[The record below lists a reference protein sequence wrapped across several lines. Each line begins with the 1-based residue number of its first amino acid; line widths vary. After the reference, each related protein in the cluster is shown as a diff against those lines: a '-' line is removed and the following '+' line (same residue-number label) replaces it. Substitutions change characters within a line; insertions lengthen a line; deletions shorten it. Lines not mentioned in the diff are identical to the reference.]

1 MMPRRSVLLLVVG
14 LVSMPACRS
23 RPTAA
28 DPGSRTLTERDRAA
42 IHALD
47 TAFVQAWLRDDTA
60 GVLAL
65 FHPDAVL
72 LPPGG
77 RPVEGVRAIRA
88 YWWPDDGSHTRITAF
103 TRNLAEVQGTP
114 ELAWFRGDAALGWV
128 YAKDG
133 KEASQTSRSTDLVQ
147 LAPDSA
153 RRWRIIR
160 QMWSPAPAP

>member
-1 MMPRRSVLLLVVG
+1 MPRRPLLFFAALVLL
-14 LVSMPACRS
+14 PACRS
-23 RPTAA
+23 RPKVA
-28 DPGSRTLTERDRAA
+28 DRDTRTLSEGDRAA
-42 IHALD
+42 IQAID
-47 TAFVQAWLRDDTA
+47 TAFVQAWLRDDTT

-88 YWWPDDGSHTRITAF
+88 YWWPDDGSHTRVTAF
-103 TRNLAEVQGTP
+103 TREPAEVRGTP
-114 ELAWFRGDAALGWV
+114 ELAWYRGTAALGWV

-133 KEASQTSRSTDLVQ
+133 KEASQTSRSTDLVL

-153 RRWRIIR
+153 GRWRIIR
-160 QMWSPAPAP
+160 QMWAPAPAP

>member
-1 MMPRRSVLLLVVG
+1 MARRPLPLLFAG
-14 LVSMPACRS
+14 LVLCTACRS
-23 RPTAA
+23 RSAGGV
-28 DPGSRTLTERDRAA
+28 PGTGTLSDRDRAA
-42 IHALD
+42 IQALD
-47 TAFVQAWLRDDTA
+47 TAFVQAWIRDDTA

-77 RPVEGVRAIRA
+77 RPVEGVRAIQA

-103 TRNLAEVQGTP
+103 RRELAEVRGTP
-114 ELAWFRGDAALGWV
+114 ELAWFRGDATLGWV

-133 KEASQTSRSTDLVQ
+133 KEASQTSRSTDLVL

-153 RRWRIIR
+153 GRWQIIR

>member
-1 MMPRRSVLLLVVG
+1 MPRRHLLLLLAGLVLLPG
-14 LVSMPACRS
+14 CRS
-23 RPTAA
+23 RPTAPA
-28 DPGSRTLTERDRAA
+28 PRTRILSDRDRAA
-42 IHALD
+42 IRALD
-47 TAFVQAWLRDDTA
+47 TAFVQDWLRDDTA

-65 FHPDAVL
+65 FHPDAML

-103 TRNLAEVQGTP
+103 TRELAEVQGTAD
-114 ELAWFRGDAALGWV
+114 LAWFRGDAALGWV

-133 KEASQTSRSTDLVQ
+133 KEASQTSRSTDLVL

-153 RRWRIIR
+153 GRW
-160 QMWSPAPAP
+160 

>member
-1 MMPRRSVLLLVVG
+1 MARRPLLLAG
-14 LVSMPACRS
+14 LLLCSACRS
-23 RPTAA
+23 RSAGGVAGT
-28 DPGSRTLTERDRAA
+28 GTLSDRDRAA
-42 IHALD
+42 ILALD

-88 YWWPDDGSHTRITAF
+88 YWWPDDGSRTRITAF
-103 TRNLAEVQGTP
+103 TRELAEVQGTP
-114 ELAWFRGDAALGWV
+114 DLAWFRGDAALGWV
-128 YAKDG
+128 YGKNG
-133 KEASQTSRSTDLVQ
+133 KEASQTSRSTDLVL
-147 LAPDSA
+147 LAPDSVG
-153 RRWRIIR
+153 RWRIIR

>member
-1 MMPRRSVLLLVVG
+1 MTHRALRFLLAGLLLCA
-14 LVSMPACRS
+14 ACRPPS
-23 RPTAA
+23 VGGR
-28 DPGSRTLTERDRAA
+28 SRTGTLSDHDRAA
-42 IHALD
+42 IQALD
-47 TAFVQAWLRDDTA
+47 TAFVQAWIRDDTA

-103 TRNLAEVQGTP
+103 RRNLSEVRGTP
-114 ELAWFRGDAALGWV
+114 DLAWFRGDATLGWV
-128 YAKDG
+128 YAKNG
-133 KEASQTSRSTDLVQ
+133 KEASQTSRSTDLVL
-147 LAPDSA
+147 LAPDSTG
-153 RRWRIIR
+153 RWRIIR

>member
-1 MMPRRSVLLLVVG
+1 MPRRSLLLLCAGLVLL
-14 LVSMPACRS
+14 PACRP
-23 RPTAA
+23 RPTG
-28 DPGSRTLTERDRAA
+28 PELRTLSERDRAA
-42 IHALD
+42 ILALD

-60 GVLAL
+60 GGLAL

-103 TRNLAEVQGTP
+103 TRELAEVHGTP
-114 ELAWFRGDAALGWV
+114 DLAWFRGDAALGWV
-128 YAKDG
+128 YAKNG
-133 KEASQTSRSTDLVQ
+133 KEASQTSRSTDLVL

-153 RRWRIIR
+153 GRWRIIR
-160 QMWSPAPAP
+160 QMWSPAPAR

>member
-1 MMPRRSVLLLVVG
+1 MPRRRLFLLLVG
-14 LVSMPACRS
+14 LFLLPACRS

-28 DPGSRTLTERDRAA
+28 GPGSRTLSDRDRAA
-42 IHALD
+42 ILALD

-88 YWWPDDGSHTRITAF
+88 YWWPEDGSHTRITAF
-103 TRNLAEVQGTP
+103 TRAPVEVQGTP
-114 ELAWFRGDAALGWV
+114 DLAWFRGEAALGWV
-128 YAKDG
+128 YAKNG
-133 KEASQTSRSTDLVQ
+133 KEASQTSQSTDLVL
-147 LAPDSA
+147 LAPDSVGG
-153 RRWRIIR
+153 WRIIR
-160 QMWSPAPAP
+160 QMWSPAPAR